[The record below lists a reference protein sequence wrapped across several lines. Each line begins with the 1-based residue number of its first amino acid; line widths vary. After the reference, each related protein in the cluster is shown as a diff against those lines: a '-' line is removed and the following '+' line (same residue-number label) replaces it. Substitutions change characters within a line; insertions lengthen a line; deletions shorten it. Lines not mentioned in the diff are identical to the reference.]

1 MSYETQTVE
10 WKSSWRDEY
19 LKWICGFANADGGV
33 LEVGKDDSG
42 VVVGLADA
50 RRLLEDIP
58 NKISMSMAIVAQVD
72 LHDDDGLT
80 WLSITVMPYPNPI
93 SYHGKYYIRMGATN
107 RELTGNALTEFLLR
121 KQGRTWDSVPL
132 PGVKVSDLD
141 STAFREFRRMAV
153 ASGRLDA
160 DDLAVDDYALIDSL
174 RLAEGNHLERAA
186 VLLFHHDPE
195 RWVRGAYVKLGFFE
209 NEADLAFMDEV
220 RGPLITMADRVLD
233 ILYAKYFRGMI
244 SYQGI
249 QRVETY
255 PIARAALRE
264 AVLNAILH
272 KDYASGVPIQIKVL
286 PDRLFVFNVGGLPT
300 GWTLEY
306 LLTHTVSEPRNPVL
320 ASVFFRSGQVEAW
333 GRGIAKMESVSR
345 SQSKP
350 APVFTVTASD
360 VKVTLPFPTS
370 GPSPATSQPGEA
382 GTDSTVRDVR
392 DDVLD
397 VLDNVLENNNLVSK
411 RSHALL
417 VALAETPQASQEEL
431 ARTVGVTARTV
442 RRDLQR
448 LKEAGLI
455 RRVGSD
461 RQGHWVL
468 EDAPASGE

>member
-33 LEVGKDDSG
+33 LEVGKDDTG

-209 NEADLAFMDEV
+209 NEADLAFMDE
-220 RGPLITMADRVLD
+220 LLA
-233 ILYAKYFRGMI
+233 
-244 SYQGI
+244 
-249 QRVETY
+249 
-255 PIARAALRE
+255 ARA
-264 AVLNAILH
+264 
-272 KDYASGVPIQIKVL
+272 GPI
-286 PDRLFVFNVGGLPT
+286 VG
-300 GWTLEY
+300 
-306 LLTHTVSEPRNPVL
+306 
-320 ASVFFRSGQVEAW
+320 
-333 GRGIAKMESVSR
+333 
-345 SQSKP
+345 
-350 APVFTVTASD
+350 
-360 VKVTLPFPTS
+360 
-370 GPSPATSQPGEA
+370 
-382 GTDSTVRDVR
+382 
-392 DDVLD
+392 
-397 VLDNVLENNNLVSK
+397 
-411 RSHALL
+411 
-417 VALAETPQASQEEL
+417 
-431 ARTVGVTARTV
+431 
-442 RRDLQR
+442 
-448 LKEAGLI
+448 
-455 RRVGSD
+455 
-461 RQGHWVL
+461 
-468 EDAPASGE
+468 